1 MANIKNIPAPPKPG
15 TDAYRSLPRD
25 SMANGYFDTV
35 AWNPEEKRWEK
46 TSLLAAGN
54 GNYITETTWR
64 TRNSPEPTKTVTID
78 IGKNKTAVVDKIG
91 LKDYLNAQ
99 LSEDPAFSSD
109 SNKQAIAEWKN
120 LGGAISDFF
129 SPVNGKPKLSER
141 QQDKYNLAS
150 NEQKIS
156 EIKNKLY
163 GSNGLVAKFN
173 QTSANDPQ
181 YDSLNNQVADLT
193 NQLRDAKNQT
203 SSLKENAK
211 AYQTKVVAKGKLDMA
226 LSAKKSA
233 QSRLDKILADKSSS
247 DESIAA
253 ARKKVSDLDKEL
265 VTKTDVS
272 KQADSTYSKFTA
284 PVSKN
289 AGTPKSGGVA
299 APVPGGS
306 NLPKAPPVPG
316 GSIRPPAEKPAAS
329 GTATGTDGV
338 SKGKKTTPAPVP
350 DKNKKKY
357 SPDEIYSL
365 LQGTYGP
372 IDLTFKTDPDLQ
384 ALLKRA
390 IGADGI
396 PGTKDDYNNT
406 RFLNELQGTKW
417 FQSTGQE
424 VRQRVFYKNQYNE
437 LKKTLGPDQ
446 ISELEKTSEYARGL
460 TRTRQIIKDAAVKLG
475 TVLNPDD
482 LETIAI
488 NVYDYANETSGALV
502 SAQIRNKI
510 TYKPGQILSGEAGV
524 DLADLKATATANGID
539 LEKQFG
545 TSLQGWLKN
554 LAQGES
560 VDTYKQIIRNTARIG
575 LPERVSSLLDN
586 GVDLNTIYDPYRK
599 LMAAT
604 LEINPETITLNDST
618 LRMAVGPTS
627 EMSLY
632 DFQKTLKK
640 DPRWQ
645 YSSNARDEISNITQT
660 VLKDFGFKG

>member
-1 MANIKNIPAPPKPG
+1 MAKEVDKQ
-15 TDAYRSLPRD
+15 
-25 SMANGYFDTV
+25 
-35 AWNPEEKRWEK
+35 
-46 TSLLAAGN
+46 
-54 GNYITETTWR
+54 
-64 TRNSPEPTKTVTID
+64 VTIVV
-78 IGKNKTAVVDKIG
+78 GPNKKITVDKQG
-91 LKDYLNAQ
+91 LQEYLQEQLAKDPSL
-99 LSEDPAFSSD
+99 SSD
-109 SNKQAIAEWKN
+109 SNKQAIAEWKKF
-120 LGGAISDFF
+120 GGAISD
-129 SPVNGKPKLSER
+129 
-141 QQDKYNLAS
+141 NLAS

-350 DKNKKKY
+350 DKNKKVRMV
-357 SPDEIYSL
+357 L
-365 LQGTYGP
+365 L
-372 IDLTFKTDPDLQ
+372 I
-384 ALLKRA
+384 
-390 IGADGI
+390 
-396 PGTKDDYNNT
+396 
-406 RFLNELQGTKW
+406 
-417 FQSTGQE
+417 
-424 VRQRVFYKNQYNE
+424 
-437 LKKTLGPDQ
+437 
-446 ISELEKTSEYARGL
+446 
-460 TRTRQIIKDAAVKLG
+460 
-475 TVLNPDD
+475 
-482 LETIAI
+482 
-488 NVYDYANETSGALV
+488 
-502 SAQIRNKI
+502 
-510 TYKPGQILSGEAGV
+510 
-524 DLADLKATATANGID
+524 
-539 LEKQFG
+539 
-545 TSLQGWLKN
+545 
-554 LAQGES
+554 
-560 VDTYKQIIRNTARIG
+560 
-575 LPERVSSLLDN
+575 
-586 GVDLNTIYDPYRK
+586 
-599 LMAAT
+599 
-604 LEINPETITLNDST
+604 
-618 LRMAVGPTS
+618 
-627 EMSLY
+627 
-632 DFQKTLKK
+632 
-640 DPRWQ
+640 
-645 YSSNARDEISNITQT
+645 
-660 VLKDFGFKG
+660 